1 MVSGKI
7 YSKNVIIGKK
17 KIVVFFI
24 LFLKKKKFDWGIGKF
39 VWLCFDSEMYF
50 MLLDS
55 FLIFIFFIF
64 GLDYVMFFFYLF
76 YYFALWGY

>member
-7 YSKNVIIGKK
+7 YSKNVIIGRK
-17 KIVVFFI
+17 KICCFFYI
-24 LFLKKKKFDWGIGKF
+24 IFEEKKFDWGIGKF

-55 FLIFIFFIF
+55 F
-64 GLDYVMFFFYLF
+64 
-76 YYFALWGY
+76 